1 MLSLYNT
8 LARQKQPFQPALPP
22 HVNMYVCGPTVYDD
36 AHLGHARCYI
46 AWDVL
51 ARVLA
56 FLGYEVRYA
65 RNITDVDD
73 KIINRAA
80 EQGVPFAQWA
90 ERYTQRFHEDM
101 AALNVAPP
109 NDEPKATDHINGI
122 IEGCNTLIANGH
134 AYATDRGNVYF
145 RTASKADYGKLSR
158 KPLDDLK
165 SGVRVVGEDDKES
178 PLDFALW
185 KAADASDENTWPSP
199 WGGDGCQ
206 QGRPGWHME
215 CSAMNHALFGSKL
228 DIHAGGADLTFP
240 HHENEI
246 AQSEAWSGHQPF
258 STYWLHNGFVTVDGD
273 KMSKSLAN
281 FATVR
286 DLLRHYP
293 ANALRHFLLT
303 HHYRMPVDFT
313 PDGLLASTNRV
324 GKIHKTLKRGADALT
339 LAEVVI
345 AQLEPLAHNH
355 SAMASFT
362 EALSDDLNTPRALA
376 ELDGAL
382 TRLNKTLDTHGDNP
396 ALVRDAFMPA
406 FSMWHTLG
414 FAVNAIYDVPQ
425 LPAELFDT
433 LNALLRKEGLQQA
446 STAEDAIERVLAAR
460 QQAKSDKNWP
470 LADKLRDELT
480 TLGITIK
487 DSKQGAEWS
496 YQPASSLASAA
507 K

>member
-8 LARQKQPFQPALPP
+8 LAKQKQLFKPAVPP

-73 KIINRAA
+73 KIIKRAS

-109 NDEPKATDHINGI
+109 TDEPKATDHIEGI
-122 IEGCNTLIANGH
+122 IDGCNALIDNGH
-134 AYATDRGNVYF
+134 AYATERGNVYF

-158 KPLDDLK
+158 KPLEDLK
-165 SGVRVVGEDDKES
+165 SGARVVGEDDKES

-185 KAADASDENTWPSP
+185 KAASADDGNTWPSP
-199 WGGDGCQ
+199 WGAAGCQ

-215 CSAMNHALFGSKL
+215 CSAMNHALFDSKL

-258 STYWLHNGFVTVDGD
+258 SIYWLHNGFVTVDGD

-286 DLLRHYP
+286 DLLAHYP
-293 ANALRHFLLT
+293 ANGLRHFLLT

-313 PDGLLASTNRV
+313 PYGLQASTNRV
-324 GKIHKTLKRGADALT
+324 GKIHKSLKRGSDALN

-345 AQLEPLAHNH
+345 EHLDPLAHNH
-355 SAMASFT
+355 PAMAAFT
-362 EALSDDLNTPRALA
+362 EALCDDLNTPRALA
-376 ELDGAL
+376 ELDAAL
-382 TRLNKTLDTHGDNP
+382 TRLNKTLDTDGDNP
-396 ALVRDAFMPA
+396 AMVREAFMPA
-406 FSMWHTLG
+406 YSMWHTLG
-414 FAVNAIYDVPQ
+414 FAINAIYDVTP
-425 LPAELFDT
+425 LPTALMDSLNT
-433 LNALLRKEGLQQA
+433 LLASEGFEQA
-446 STAEDAIERVLAAR
+446 TTPEDAIDRVLAAR
-460 QQAKSDKNWP
+460 QQAKADKNWP
-470 LADKLRDELT
+470 MADKLRDALND
-480 TLGITIK
+480 LGISIK

-496 YQPASSLASAA
+496 YQPVPSTAAAA